1 METVTNDDRLEEY
14 KDNIKLIEEEQG
26 EEDDIIEEIEEVN
39 DESDNVEV
47 KTEKKQDII
56 KSNSQYASK
65 TVKDLRK
72 IIADNYEYA
81 DMFKY
86 SMKNTHTKAR
96 KESLISFLDNLDN
109 VKLSYASYKSLKKE
123 RLDAYEKTKEQG
135 ENKEKQDSS
144 KEKEMEEKKEIE
156 KEIIESSN
164 VEKQNEIYK
173 NTQDDL
179 NKLKNNKKINDN
191 VNPYAEVKQEQVQQ
205 ETEEEENEEDDE
217 EKKEIEDIKYKIG
230 LYFERFPWLKGQT
243 YTSTIAN
250 PKELIKEIELKV
262 SSRNMSSL
270 FKSQFFV
277 TLANLEDLN
286 EKYGGG
292 YIKARGITSV
302 LERNDAFKDALDE
315 LMIKYSSKFSALMS
329 VEMRLALVVAQSLYA
344 VDSFNRDA
352 EERDNLKQKKINED
366 HINKYSD
373 L

>member
-14 KDNIKLIEEEQG
+14 KDNIKLIEEE
-26 EEDDIIEEIEEVN
+26 DDDNIEEIEEVN
-39 DESDNVEV
+39 DDVDNIDV
-47 KTEKKQDII
+47 KTDKVI

-81 DMFKY
+81 DMFKH
-86 SMKNTHTKAR
+86 SMKKSHTKAR

-109 VKLSYASYKSLKKE
+109 VKVSYSAVKSLKKE
-123 RLDAYEKTKEQG
+123 RLEAYENNKVNNLLELRSTEKE
-135 ENKEKQDSS
+135 E
-144 KEKEMEEKKEIE
+144 KEKEIEKKEIE
-156 KEIIESSN
+156 KEMIDSCNI
-164 VEKQNEIYK
+164 EKQNEIYK

-191 VNPYAEVKQEQVQQ
+191 VNPYAEVKQELL
-205 ETEEEENEEDDE
+205 EGEEEEENDEDMEE
-217 EKKEIEDIKYKIG
+217 EKREIENAKYQIG
-230 LYFERFPWLKGQT
+230 LYFERFTWLKSQT
-243 YTSTIAN
+243 FTSTIAN
-250 PKELIKEIELKV
+250 PKELLKEIEMKV
-262 SSRNMSSL
+262 GSRNMSSL

-277 TLANLEDLN
+277 TLSNLEDLN

-292 YIKARGITSV
+292 WIKAKGFSEILS
-302 LERNDAFKDALDE
+302 RNEAARDTLDE
-315 LMIKYSSKFSALMS
+315 LLIKYSSKFSS
-329 VEMRLALVVAQSLYA
+329 ICSPEMRLGLILASTLYA